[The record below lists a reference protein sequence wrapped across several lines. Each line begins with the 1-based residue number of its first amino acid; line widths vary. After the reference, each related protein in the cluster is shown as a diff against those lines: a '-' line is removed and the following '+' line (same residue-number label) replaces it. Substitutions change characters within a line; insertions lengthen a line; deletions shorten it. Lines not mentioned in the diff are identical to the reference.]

1 MAAVELCKPHLATS
15 LTSIAASMVLS
26 LGYNRL
32 SSMQSESDQQQ
43 QQQKIYLF
51 WTVYVLD
58 ASFSTRLGRLPVIR
72 EYDISVPTIS
82 SNGIVP
88 DSFAEMLRYWID
100 LCRVQC
106 HAAEHLY
113 SPASTHQPPDERSAL
128 IERLTTRLEEIWR
141 AREERASLMHEL
153 RSSPASYVSLIEAS
167 ESILHHSTLALVQHA
182 TNPSKSS
189 HGERPPEAALKTA
202 RHALWL
208 SIHFARAIARLS
220 ANIQSAHCHWTLL
233 HAPFTPF
240 TMAFSTIIAHPARS
254 IKDLSLLADFTAAL
268 GTLSHVS
275 ESVAKLYRIC
285 DVLQKVADLY
295 VKAKAQEAAQLYDTT
310 AAVAAARSISGGAVN
325 VSTSQPDP
333 PVQST
338 LRNIDGC
345 LSAIGIVPAV
355 TQYPDGTPM
364 RDNSNHQPDDVNYL
378 HDWFQGNGSLMGLL
392 EHDLLSQREGLD
404 EVSGVDDLWP

>member
-1 MAAVELCKPHLATS
+1 M
-15 LTSIAASMVLS
+15 
-26 LGYNRL
+26 
-32 SSMQSESDQQQ
+32 
-43 QQQKIYLF
+43 
-51 WTVYVLD
+51 
-58 ASFSTRLGRLPVIR
+58 
-72 EYDISVPTIS
+72 
-82 SNGIVP
+82 
-88 DSFAEMLRYWID
+88 
-100 LCRVQC
+100 
-106 HAAEHLY
+106 
-113 SPASTHQPPDERSAL
+113 
-128 IERLTTRLEEIWR
+128 
-141 AREERASLMHEL
+141 
-153 RSSPASYVSLIEAS
+153 
-167 ESILHHSTLALVQHA
+167 QHA

-208 SIHFARAIARLS
+208 STHFARAIARLS

-240 TMAFSTIIAHPARS
+240 TMAFSHIIAHPARS

>member
-1 MAAVELCKPHLATS
+1 
-15 LTSIAASMVLS
+15 MVLS

-106 HAAEHLY
+106 HAVEHLY
-113 SPASTHQPPDERSAL
+113 SPASTHQPLSERSAL
-128 IERLTTRLEEIWR
+128 IKRLTTRLEEIWR

-167 ESILHHSTLALVQHA
+167 ESILHYSTLALVQHA
-182 TNPSKSS
+182 TNPSSSS

-208 SIHFARAIARLS
+208 TIHFARTIARLS

-240 TMAFSTIIAHPARS
+240 TMAFNYIIAHPARS
-254 IKDLSLLADFTAAL
+254 IGDLSLLADFTAAL

-275 ESVAKLYRIC
+275 ESVAKLHRIC

-295 VKAKAQEAAQLYDTT
+295 VKAKAQEAAHLYGTT
-310 AAVAAARSISGGAVN
+310 ATAAAAQSTSGGAVAVN

-338 LRNIDGC
+338 IRNIDGC
-345 LSAIGIVPAV
+345 LSAIGIVRAV
-355 TQYPDGTPM
+355 IQNPDRTPV
-364 RDNSNHQPDDVNYL
+364 RDNNNDIQPDDASYL

-404 EVSGVDDLWP
+404 EESGVDDSWP

>member
-1 MAAVELCKPHLATS
+1 
-15 LTSIAASMVLS
+15 MVLS

-128 IERLTTRLEEIWR
+128 IKRLTTRLEEIWR

-167 ESILHHSTLALVQHA
+167 ESILHYSTLALVQHA
-182 TNPSKSS
+182 ANPSSSS

-208 SIHFARAIARLS
+208 STHFARAIARLS

-240 TMAFSTIIAHPARS
+240 TMTFNYIIAHPARS

-275 ESVAKLYRIC
+275 ESVAKLHRIC

-295 VKAKAQEAAQLYDTT
+295 VKAKAQEVAHGGTT
-310 AAVAAARSISGGAVN
+310 AQKTSGGAVAVN
-325 VSTSQPDP
+325 VSTSQPGP

-338 LRNIDGC
+338 IRNIDGC
-345 LSAIGIVPAV
+345 LSAIGIVPPAV
-355 TQYPDGTPM
+355 TQNPDGTPA
-364 RDNSNHQPDDVNYL
+364 RDNNNNNNNRQPDDARYL

-404 EVSGVDDLWP
+404 EESGMDDLWP

>member
-1 MAAVELCKPHLATS
+1 
-15 LTSIAASMVLS
+15 
-26 LGYNRL
+26 
-32 SSMQSESDQQQ
+32 MQSESDQQQ

-106 HAAEHLY
+106 HAVEHLY

-128 IERLTTRLEEIWR
+128 IKRLTTRLEEIWR

-167 ESILHHSTLALVQHA
+167 ESILHYSTLALVQHA
-182 TNPSKSS
+182 ANPSSSS

-240 TMAFSTIIAHPARS
+240 TMTFNYIIAHPARS

-275 ESVAKLYRIC
+275 ESVAKLHRVC

-310 AAVAAARSISGGAVN
+310 AAAVAAAQSTSEAAITI
-325 VSTSQPDP
+325 TSQPEH
-333 PVQST
+333 PVEST
-338 LRNIDGC
+338 TIRNIDGC
-345 LSAIGIVPAV
+345 LSAIGIMPAV
-355 TQYPDGTPM
+355 TQNPDGTPL
-364 RDNSNHQPDDVNYL
+364 RDNNNNNNNIQPDDASYL

-392 EHDLLSQREGLD
+392 EHDLLSHTEGLD
-404 EVSGVDDLWP
+404 EESGVDDAWP